1 MTHLYNC
8 RHDGDQF
15 RITKFDTDM
24 NVEASY
30 LLNAHECECPAA
42 ARDTCRHRQMLPKF
56 IARGAVDTEWFYD
69 FDRGGWVQLA
79 LPGAEPGGGR
89 EQDGDGYDVPE
100 GSGDEEQDGLESAN
114 AEPSVADVAVHARPH
129 SVAVSTGDF
138 DSPSDGSNPS
148 VVATT
153 IDRRGR

>member
-30 LLNAHECECPAA
+30 LLTAHECECPAA
-42 ARDTCRHRQMLPKF
+42 SRDTCRHRQMLPKF
-56 IARGAVDTEWFYD
+56 IARKAVDSEYFYD
-69 FDRGGWVQLA
+69 HDRGGWVSMA

-89 EQDGDGYDVPE
+89 EQA
-100 GSGDEEQDGLESAN
+100 SALPQGVTMVSLDDPRTLHN
-114 AEPSVADVAVHARPH
+114 AIADAIGEPR
-129 SVAVSTGDF
+129 
-138 DSPSDGSNPS
+138 
-148 VVATT
+148 

>member
-1 MTHLYNC
+1 MTKLYNC

-30 LLNAHECECPAA
+30 LLNAHECECPAS

-56 IARGAVDTEWFYD
+56 IARGAVGTEWFYD
-69 FDRGGWVQLA
+69 HDRGGWVQLA

-89 EQDGDGYDVPE
+89 EQASVRDEASDVPDRMWMTVQE
-100 GSGDEEQDGLESAN
+100 AVDKFGVDAESSAIQ
-114 AEPSVADVAVHARPH
+114 PTS
-129 SVAVSTGDF
+129 
-138 DSPSDGSNPS
+138 
-148 VVATT
+148 